1 LLVPFFIKYIA
12 TEIFYPLILLHQ
24 NPLVMKA
31 LLRHRLLAL
40 FLLPAFN
47 CFAQEWQDVSESSLR
62 ISKQLQVIK
71 PEKYILKQL
80 QVPSL
85 LTKLVA
91 APKEFTVASSS
102 GLDNI
107 ITLPMPDG
115 SLKRFRF
122 SESPVME
129 PALAAKYPEIK
140 TYSAQGVDD
149 PFATLRMDYNPY
161 SGFHAQILSPSG
173 NIFIDPYAKGNT
185 QYYMSY
191 FTKDFKKESS
201 FTCGTPVPV
210 SQNRVARLAASGP
223 CRGTQLFTYR
233 LAMACTGEYATEVCL
248 PAAPTVPATLAAITT
263 SVNRVSGLYE
273 NELTVR
279 FLLVANT
286 DLLIYLDGT
295 TDPYTNNSGNTM
307 LTENQTN
314 TNTII
319 TSANYDI
326 GHVFSTG
333 GGGIAYLGCVCTANK
348 AGGVTGSP
356 NPVGDPFDI
365 DYVAHEMGHQFG
377 GDHTFNSVDGSCAGN
392 RNATTA
398 YEVGSGTTIMAY
410 AGICDADDIQPNSDP
425 FFHTVSFDQISNFIA
440 TGAGASCHGTI
451 ATGNSIPVITAM
463 SNNGVTIP
471 ELTPFILSAT
481 ATDANGDAL
490 TYCWE
495 EWDLGAQDT
504 WDGGANSTTKPLF
517 KSREPKTSGIRMIP
531 DINVILAGYPANPA
545 ATNDGLKG
553 ETMSDPNGPATR
565 VIKFRLT
572 VRDNRAGGGGI
583 ATGGGDAANLGC
595 SFGTAFAINV
605 KGATGPFLVN
615 APNGGE
621 SWLGGTSQIVTWDVA
636 STDVAPVSTANVNI
650 LLSTDGGLT
659 YPTTLLSN
667 TPNDGTQS
675 VTIPNIPTTSA
686 ARIMVRGAGN
696 IFFDISNANF
706 TIIFNGPLPV
716 GMLDFNAQAKTN
728 HIELGWKTVFE
739 QNSLG
744 FEIQRSTGNAAN
756 FSAIGFS
763 NSQGTGFVDR
773 NYSANDNNVKKNT
786 RYYYRLK
793 QVDLDGK
800 STYSPVR
807 SVILKDSRLANITVN
822 PNPVTDN
829 IITIKMN
836 ENRITSLQA
845 QVIDVAGRVLS
856 DTRFGTVAPGA
867 VLTMPVKTLS
877 AGVYTLRLVGDGET
891 ETIRFV
897 KQ

>member
-1 LLVPFFIKYIA
+1 MKYISAKIFYLLLLVD
-12 TEIFYPLILLHQ
+12 Q
-24 NPLVMKA
+24 NPLDMRVP
-31 LLRHRLLAL
+31 LRHRLLAL
-40 FLLPAFN
+40 LLLPAFN
-47 CFAQEWQDVSESSLR
+47 CFAQEWQDVSESSLTV
-62 ISKQLQVIK
+62 SKQLQVIK

-91 APKEFTVASSS
+91 APKEFTAASSS
-102 GLDNI
+102 GSDNI

-140 TYSAQGVDD
+140 TYSAQGIDD

-173 NIFIDPYAKGNT
+173 NIFIDPFAKGNT

-191 FTKDFKKESS
+191 YTKDFKKEVS
-201 FTCGTPVPV
+201 FTCNAPVIPAG
-210 SQNRVARLAASGP
+210 QNRVARVAASGP

-233 LAMACTGEYATEVCL
+233 LAMACTGEYATAVCL

-263 SVNRVSGLYE
+263 SVNRVSGVYE
-273 NELTVR
+273 NELSVR

-295 TDPYTNNSGNTM
+295 TDPYTNNSGSAM
-307 LTENQTN
+307 LPENQTN
-314 TNTII
+314 INTII

-333 GGGIAYLGCVCTANK
+333 GGGIASLGCVCTASK
-348 AGGVTGSP
+348 ARGVTGLP

-365 DYVAHEMGHQFG
+365 DFVAHEMGHQFG
-377 GDHTFNSVDGSCAGN
+377 GNHTFNSVDGNCAGN
-392 RNATTA
+392 RNPTTA

-410 AGICDADDIQPNSDP
+410 AGICGADNIQPNSDP
-425 FFHTVSFDQISNFIA
+425 FFHTVSFDEISIFLA

-463 SNNGVTIP
+463 NNNGATIP
-471 ELTPFILSAT
+471 ELTPFILSGT

-495 EWDLGAQDT
+495 EWDLGNSDS
-504 WDGGANSTTKPLF
+504 WDGGSGSTDKPLF
-517 KSREPKTSGIRMIP
+517 KSRTPTSTGIRMIP
-531 DINVILAGYPANPA
+531 DINVILAGYPAAPA
-545 ATNDGLKG
+545 ATMGGLKG
-553 ETMSDPNGPATR
+553 ETRSEPPNAGGPAVVGR
-565 VIKFRLT
+565 DIKFRLT
-572 VRDNRAGGGGI
+572 VRDNRSGGGGV
-583 ATGGGDAANLGC
+583 ATGGGDAASPGC
-595 SFGTAFAINV
+595 SFATPFTIVVKKNTGAFAVSI
-605 KGATGPFLVN
+605 
-615 APNGGE
+615 PNGGQN
-621 SWLGGTSQIVTWDVA
+621 WLGSTSQTITWAVSSTTA
-636 STDVAPVSTANVNI
+636 SPISTANVGI
-650 LLSTDGGLT
+650 YLSTDGGLT
-659 YPTTLLSN
+659 YPTTILAS

-675 VTIPNIPTTSA
+675 ITIPNMPTTTT
-686 ARIMVRGAGN
+686 ARIMVRAVGN
-696 IFFDISNANF
+696 IFFDISDANF
-706 TIIFNGPLPV
+706 TIVQNGPLPV
-716 GMLDFNAQAKTN
+716 GLLDFNALAKTN
-728 HIELGWKTVFE
+728 HVELAWKTVFE

-744 FEIQRSTGNAAN
+744 FEIQRSIGNAAN

-773 NYSANDNNVKKNT
+773 NYSANDNTVKKNT

-845 QVIDVAGRVLS
+845 QVIDVAGRILS
-856 DTRFGTVAPGA
+856 DTRFGSVAPGA